1 MRDFDEAESREI
13 RMRAARV
20 TSAALIVCL
29 ASCACSAGA
38 EQSRP
43 AAPAAKDQQ
52 QPSVAKATEP
62 RATVDPNKFALI
74 VAGAGGEETFTR
86 KFGAQ
91 AMQLYEATTTK
102 LGFDEKQVFL
112 LTETVSGGP
121 EEGTRAGARSTAD
134 EVKKAFASI
143 KAAATPDS
151 FVLVVMVGHG
161 AFDNQQ
167 GKFNLL
173 GPDLTA
179 KDYAGLVNG
188 LPTKRV
194 VFVNCAS
201 SSGEF
206 VKPLSGDGHVI
217 ITATRSGNE
226 QNATNFAEHFIDAL
240 ANSAADADKSGRI
253 SVLEAFNYAT
263 KLTADWYKKK
273 DRLATEHPLIDDN
286 GDGVGH
292 EEATAGD
299 GALAKTTYLDS
310 KPLEQAGAD
319 AELLR
324 QLGERQKLEEA
335 IEKLKL
341 RKAEMKEEDYLAEL
355 ERLLVQLAK
364 LNEGMKARQK

>member
-1 MRDFDEAESREI
+1 MVVYAGTLSKGEI
-13 RMRAARV
+13 RMRAARI
-20 TSAALIVCL
+20 TSAVLMVCL
-29 ASCACSAGA
+29 ASCACSAGV
-38 EQSRP
+38 EQNRP
-43 AAPAAKDQQ
+43 AAPAAKEQ
-52 QPSVAKATEP
+52 QPVAKATEQ
-62 RATVDPNKFALI
+62 RAAIDPNKFALI

-91 AMQLYEATTTK
+91 AMQLYEAVTTK
-102 LGFDEKQVFL
+102 LGFDEKKVFL
-112 LTETVSGGP
+112 LTESISGGP
-121 EEGTRAGARSTAD
+121 EEGTTAGARSTAD

-143 KAAATPDS
+143 KTAATPDS

-179 KDYAGLVNG
+179 KDYAGMIG
-188 LPTKRV
+188 ALPTKRV

-226 QNATNFAEHFIDAL
+226 QNATNFAEHFIEAI
-240 ANSAADADKSGRI
+240 ANPAADADKSGRI

-263 KLTADWYKKK
+263 KMTADWYKKK
-273 DRLATEHPLIDDN
+273 DRLATEHALIDDN

-324 QLGERQKLEEA
+324 LLGERQKLEEA

-341 RKAEMKEEDYLAEL
+341 RKAEMKEDDYLAEL
-355 ERLLVQLAK
+355 ERLLVELAK
-364 LNEGMKARQK
+364 LNEGIKARQK